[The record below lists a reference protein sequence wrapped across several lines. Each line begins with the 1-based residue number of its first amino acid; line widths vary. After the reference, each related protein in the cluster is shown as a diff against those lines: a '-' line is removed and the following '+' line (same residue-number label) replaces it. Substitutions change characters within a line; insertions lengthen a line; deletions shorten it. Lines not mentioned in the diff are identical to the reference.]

1 MARIHLGRVQRYNSW
16 DEATH
21 PRALLEDILISL
33 VHPFMHPH
41 TAFAA
46 LRYATILLVGYI
58 AFLALRGKEAR
69 AIVVTGRD
77 V

>member
-1 MARIHLGRVQRYNSW
+1 MARIHLGRVQRYTSW
-16 DEATH
+16 DVATH
-21 PRALLEDILISL
+21 PQALLEDILVPL
-33 VHPFMHPH
+33 FNPFMHPH

-69 AIVVTGRD
+69 AIVVTERD

>member
-1 MARIHLGRVQRYNSW
+1 MAQIYLGRVQRYNSW
-16 DEATH
+16 DVATH
-21 PRALLEDILISL
+21 PRALLADILVPL
-33 VHPFMHPH
+33 FNPFMHPY

-58 AFLALRGKEAR
+58 VFLALRGKETR